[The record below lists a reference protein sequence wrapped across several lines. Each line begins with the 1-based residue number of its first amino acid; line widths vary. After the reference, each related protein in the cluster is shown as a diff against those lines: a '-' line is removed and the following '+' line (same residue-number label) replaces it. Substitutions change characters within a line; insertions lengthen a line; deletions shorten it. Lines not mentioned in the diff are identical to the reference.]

1 MTGYQFRACALIA
14 LLASTLS
21 GCQEEAIVATI
32 GAQVRRGPGHQL
44 ALSEVALF
52 DWNRVCLFGPYTPA
66 ATLVQTT
73 GLPDAA
79 RVTHGIE
86 SNDGIALLLFLDGD
100 RIVRE
105 VTLPRA
111 EGDFAPELLGK
122 CYSPR
127 NAIFDVRVAP
137 PNSSGNI
144 GPVEAADAPR

>member
-1 MTGYQFRACALIA
+1 MTGYQFRSCAMIT

-21 GCQEEAIVATI
+21 GCQEEAIVAMI

-52 DWNRVCLFGPYTPA
+52 DWDRVCLFGPYTPA
-66 ATLVQTT
+66 ATLVETT
-73 GLPDAA
+73 GLSEAA
-79 RVTHGIE
+79 RASHGIE
-86 SNDGIALLLFLDGD
+86 RNDGIALLLFLEGH

-105 VTLPRA
+105 VTLPRE

-127 NAIFDVRVAP
+127 NAIFAVRVAP

-144 GPVEAADAPR
+144 GPAVR